1 MDNRIKIKESS
12 EKSRIKVSH
21 EASSQYAELAKNWA
35 TKSDETVDGI
45 EFSSKYYAQESKKQ
59 AEKAKNEA
67 ETITETIE
75 SANELINGIETA
87 KTELNQLTENSIT
100 NIQDEKSSA
109 ISSIDEAKT
118 TAVNTVEEAKAQASA
133 DLDTEKA
140 NAIKSVQELSNI
152 KVATVENAG
161 IVKPDGTTITIADD
175 GTISSVG
182 GGSSSGV
189 EWGNITGTLE
199 NQADLQAKLN
209 TMDVAQLLKRM
220 NTSNAGKLHFKNVFT
235 FVWGNVLVPAEQPDG
250 YTQFTYPNT
259 VIKKIKNTG
268 NYDGYSFLDPNAP
281 STGDD
286 VFNPIHLFITP
297 RPLYY
302 DTDNAPDTPIQVSVV
317 SLDNQRFRLKNYSNK
332 DVVVSYLLIGL
343 AMG

>member
-67 ETITETIE
+67 EIITETIE
-75 SANELINGIETA
+75 SAKELINGIETT

-100 NIQDEKSSA
+100 NIQEEKSSA

-133 DLDTEKA
+133 NLDAEKA

-161 IVKPDGTTITIADD
+161 IVKPDGTTITITDD

-199 NQADLQAKLN
+199 NQADLQYKLN
-209 TMDVAQLLKRM
+209 KIDVAQLLKRYDILE
-220 NTSNAGKLHFKNVFT
+220 GGYIYFKNLYRFI
-235 FVWGNVLVPAEQPDG
+235 WGNVLVPAEQPEG
-250 YTQFTYPNT
+250 YTEFDYLTIPFKRN
-259 VIKKIKNTG
+259 KNTG
-268 NYDGYSFLDPNAP
+268 NYDGYNYLNPD
-281 STGDD
+281 STIPIGDD
-286 VFNPIHLFITP
+286 PLLPLHLFITP
-297 RPLYY
+297 RPRYF
-302 DTDNAPDTPIQVSVV
+302 DTDNMPDTPIQVSIV
-317 SLDNQRFRLKNYSNK
+317 SLDNQYFRLKNYSKK
-332 DVVVSYLLIGL
+332 DLIVSFLVIGL
-343 AMG
+343 